1 VKVIEEQEVLM
12 IGPEPVDREQDPKEI
27 KARDE
32 KPSLWERWKD
42 WASIIDR

>member
-1 VKVIEEQEVLM
+1 MIEEHEVLSLKAESA
-12 IGPEPVDREQDPKEI
+12 EPEQDIKEI

-42 WASIIDR
+42 WANIIDH